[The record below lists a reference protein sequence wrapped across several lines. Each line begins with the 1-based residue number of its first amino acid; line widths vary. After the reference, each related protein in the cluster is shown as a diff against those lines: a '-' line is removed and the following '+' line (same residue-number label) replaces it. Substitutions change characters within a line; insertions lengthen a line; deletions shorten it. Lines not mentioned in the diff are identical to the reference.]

1 MKLRLG
7 GGSLV
12 DTPSSSNS
20 ASMFLDSSSENKYI
34 SSSLPSS
41 ALLRLQFLHLHYL
54 LLPSVALVVLLCL
67 LDEMNETNEGGGV
80 KKVQTNTF
88 RLHYLHLHYL
98 RLHYLRPHY
107 LLLPSVALVVLLC
120 VLDEKNETNEGGGV
134 KKVQTNIFR
143 LHYLR
148 LHYLRLHYLR
158 PHYLLLPSVAL
169 VVLLCVLDKMNE
181 TNEGGG
187 VKKEYPL
194 LLWCYFACWTR

>member
-1 MKLRLG
+1 MCCSEVFVICCCYYLRL
-7 GGSLV
+7 
-12 DTPSSSNS
+12 
-20 ASMFLDSSSENKYI
+20 
-34 SSSLPSS
+34 
-41 ALLRLQFLHLHYL
+41 HYH

-88 RLHYLHLHYL
+88 RLHYLRLHYL

-120 VLDEKNETNEGGGV
+120 VLDEMNETNEGGGV

-158 PHYLLLPSVAL
+158 PHYLLLPSIAL

-187 VKKEYPL
+187 VKKRVSVALVVLHCL
-194 LLWCYFACWTR
+194 LDEMNEINEGGGVKKVLIFTIHG